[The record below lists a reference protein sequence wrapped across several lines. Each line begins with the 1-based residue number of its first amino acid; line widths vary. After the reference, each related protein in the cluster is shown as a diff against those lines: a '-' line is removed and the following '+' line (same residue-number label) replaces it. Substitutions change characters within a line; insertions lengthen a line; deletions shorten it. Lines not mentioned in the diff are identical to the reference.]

1 MPGRPGATIPAPI
14 VTLNVTVP
22 EIWIDINGHMNST
35 RYGLV
40 IYDAHVELTRI
51 IGMGDDYV
59 ASTQCSKAVLESH
72 MAFER
77 EVALGDELEV
87 RSWLLAV
94 DHKRLHF
101 FHELYNLTRAYRAA
115 TSEQV
120 DIHID
125 LEGRRSTPF
134 PEQLY
139 TELQSRVRESL
150 AVPQPLGVG
159 GHLRPPLNDWL
170 SGA

>member
-1 MPGRPGATIPAPI
+1 MAAPI
-14 VTLNVTVP
+14 TTLNVTVP
-22 EIWIDINGHMNST
+22 QDWIDINGHMNST

-51 IGMGDDYV
+51 IGMGDEYV
-59 ASTQCSKAVLESH
+59 NSAGCSKAVLESH

-77 EVALGDELEV
+77 EIALGDELEV
-87 RSWLLAV
+87 QSWLLAV

-101 FHELYNLTRAYRAA
+101 FHELYNLTRACRAA

-125 LEGRRSTPF
+125 LHQRRSAPF
-134 PEQLY
+134 PEHLY
-139 TELQSRVRESL
+139 QHLQTLVRESL
-150 AVPQPLGVG
+150 AVPGPAGVG
-159 GHLRPPLNDWL
+159 KHLRPPVNDW
-170 SGA
+170 AQR